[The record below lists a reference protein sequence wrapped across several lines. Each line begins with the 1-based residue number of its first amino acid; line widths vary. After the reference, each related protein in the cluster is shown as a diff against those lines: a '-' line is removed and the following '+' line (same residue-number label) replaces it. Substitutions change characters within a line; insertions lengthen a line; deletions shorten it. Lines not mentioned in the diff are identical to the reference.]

1 MVLDLKPLKEKSRL
15 SNSAHSPESYAIK
28 SWEINVFN
36 DADVAGKIED
46 RGEGNTWFT
55 VYS

>member
-1 MVLDLKPLKEKSRL
+1 MVLDLKPLKEKSRP
-15 SNSAHSPESYAIK
+15 SNSAHSPEPCAIR

-36 DADVAGKIED
+36 DANVAGKIED
-46 RGEGNTWFT
+46 RGEENTWFI